1 MANQDDDRT
10 LLAPR
15 DRGQHL
21 HAPNLGTVIKD
32 CFVLES
38 IIGKGGMGMVYRAK
52 DLRMEETQDRD
63 PYVALKILKDEFQ
76 RDTQMV
82 VALQREARKA
92 QTLAHPNIAT
102 VYDFDRDDQLVYLTM
117 EALDGDPLDQVIAAN
132 TDGLPKSQAL
142 PIIRGLSLGLAYAHN
157 NNIIHSDFKPANVFL
172 TDDEHTKILDFGIA
186 RAAPTGQVEASETD
200 DFDAGTLGALTPSY
214 AACEMFEGADPHAA
228 DDVYALAIIAY
239 QLLSGR
245 HPFDN
250 VPAPEA
256 RRRKLEPV
264 PLKGL
269 KRREWHAL
277 KKGLA
282 FARSDRSQHAAE
294 FLREFEG
301 GSKLRMALGAIAA
314 IAAAFVAYISYV
326 QFEEVQRTAPD
337 IPFVEL
343 PEAAQLDF
351 ARYLE
356 EGDLL
361 LQFRDINSSLS
372 LYLQAY
378 QLHPRNGEAV
388 LRLEAFFEELT
399 DKTIDAGNLL
409 RTEELYENLEAVMAT
424 DDFLGHLP
432 SLVKLQARLKDAT
445 GK

>member
-1 MANQDDDRT
+1 MTERDDDRT

-15 DRGQHL
+15 DRTQH
-21 HAPNLGTVIKD
+21 ANAVGLGTVIKD
-32 CFVLES
+32 RFVLES
-38 IIGKGGMGMVYRAK
+38 VIGKGGMGMVYRAK

-102 VYDFDRDDQLVYLTM
+102 VYDFDRDGQLVYLTM

-132 TDGLPKSQAL
+132 TDGLPRSQAL

-186 RAAPTGQVEASETD
+186 RAAPTGQMEASETD
-200 DFDAGTLGALTPSY
+200 AFDAGSLGALTPSY

-228 DDVYALAIIAY
+228 DDVYALAIVAY

-250 VPAPEA
+250 LPAPEA
-256 RRRKLEPV
+256 RRRKLEPA

-294 FLREFEG
+294 FLRDFEG
-301 GSKLRMALGAIAA
+301 GSKLWLAFGAVVL
-314 IAAAFVAYISYV
+314 IAAAFAAYISYV
-326 QFEEVQRTAPD
+326 QFEEVRRTAPD

-343 PEAAQLDF
+343 PETTQFDF
-351 ARYLE
+351 MRLLE

-378 QLHPRNGEAV
+378 QLHPRNQEAV
-388 LRLEAFFEELT
+388 KRLESFFGELT
-399 DKTIDAGNLL
+399 SKTIDAGNSQ
-409 RTEELYENLEAVMAT
+409 RIAELYENLDAVMAT
-424 DDFLGHLP
+424 DDYLGHLP
-432 SLVKLQARLKDAT
+432 SLVKLRDRLEDTARK
-445 GK
+445 